1 MNAQIIETIE
11 QISGCVFMGAFL
23 STAVAFLFMEGL
35 EDQMRNHPVV
45 NFLILGWLFG
55 SGIVAVPA
63 LSVLAFNSAFLY
75 PTYYHVMDNGRWI
88 TLVGAL
94 LIIVMILASLDRALV
109 NLKHKNLGV
118 RIHEPLGLG
127 WILVGLAVLAQGL
140 SALSGV
146 NLLSRIYFSGQFLAV
161 VGIIFTCTAI
171 ASAFSR
177 NDYNNRPTAWK
188 SDKKPLG
195 LMWIVLGL
203 SVILIGV
210 SVQIG

>member
-63 LSVLAFNSAFLY
+63 LAVLAFNSAFLY